1 MKQPL
6 ELSTRAQMACDL
18 QNHFYTDLSGNYM
31 SLIAQYCC
39 TGIARTA
46 QAQIRKRQNSG
57 NPTLSYARLEWIGR
71 NPPKWVYRF
80 LLYPLFRGAPVRVV
94 SDRCAPLPDG
104 LDIYVRQC
112 VVKISSLQSLKVGNK
127 ETVMKPVTEYVV
139 MQKMIKGFQAG
150 PWMLWGTIKAS
161 TLEEIGQMMVTVK
174 KYKGERP
181 SLRTRISMLYDR
193 SKNMLTPA
201 KSTV

>member
-1 MKQPL
+1 M
-6 ELSTRAQMACDL
+6 
-18 QNHFYTDLSGNYM
+18 
-31 SLIAQYCC
+31 
-39 TGIARTA
+39 
-46 QAQIRKRQNSG
+46 
-57 NPTLSYARLEWIGR
+57 
-71 NPPKWVYRF
+71 
-80 LLYPLFRGAPVRVV
+80 V

-127 ETVMKPVTEYVV
+127 EAVMKPVTEYVV

-174 KYKGERP
+174 KYKSEKP